1 MPTLAGRVLKR
12 VVAYGLVSLAASHF
26 CVAADAPQTGKLK
39 QLSLEELGNVKVTS
53 VSKEPEESF
62 GTRTVSF
69 ITAPVSAEVLT
80 IPYANGIKGTTDG
93 LEIAPDWKPA
103 SWWEIKGNFSHV
115 HIGVRPMPGYNDTNT
130 VAGYQGSS
138 PHRTATLQSLLNL
151 PHGGEFDFD
160 YRFVSRLPAQK
171 VASYQT
177 MDSHASGLRRQA
189 IQYAAIAAGILLICL
204 AVALLVGAAF
214 RRLLAKPIVSLS
226 STARLVS
233 RYRDYSLRFTPERSY
248 NELNALTEAFNE
260 MLAEIQRRDEALEQ
274 ARAGLELR
282 VEERTAELQADNR
295 ELEAFSYTVAHDLRG
310 PLQSINNI
318 CYLIQQTDRAKLS
331 EDIAPMLAQLGLSVR
346 TMSAMI
352 DDLLD
357 LSRSTSVPLESKQT
371 DLSLPAASV
380 LERLAMEQPE
390 RKVETIVARKCL
402 VNADP
407 GLMQIVVQNLL
418 RNAWKFTGRTD
429 HARIEFGCS
438 QQGKVSVFYVRDNG
452 AGFDQRFAEKLFK
465 PFQRLHAASDFPG
478 TGIGLATV
486 EKIIR
491 RHGGEVWAEGEVE
504 KGATFYFTLE
514 PREK

>member
-1 MPTLAGRVLKR
+1 MMTSLRRRSIASMLTWMNLLASGIALMLVYVSFLGYNLYSLRDAAIANLSGEAQIVGSNSISAIVFDDRTSAETTLSAL
-12 VVAYGLVSLAASHF
+12 SHSSDI
-26 CVAADAPQTGKLK
+26 VAAAIYTQGDVPFAQYP
-39 QLSLEELGNVKVTS
+39 
-53 VSKEPEESF
+53 
-62 GTRTVSF
+62 
-69 ITAPVSAEVLT
+69 
-80 IPYANGIKGTTDG
+80 ANGAISMERPPLANASMLQHWANGADI
-93 LEIAPDWKPA
+93 LIASRITFQGKP
-103 SWWEIKGNFSHV
+103 
-115 HIGVRPMPGYNDTNT
+115 IGIVYVQAHLT
-130 VAGYQGSS
+130 
-138 PHRTATLQSLLNL
+138 
-151 PHGGEFDFD
+151 
-160 YRFVSRLPAQK
+160 
-171 VASYQT
+171 
-177 MDSHASGLRRQA
+177 GLRHQA
-189 IQYAAIAAGILLICL
+189 IQYASIAAGILLICL

-226 STARLVS
+226 STARMVS
-233 RYRDYSLRFTPERSY
+233 RYRDYSLRFTPDRSY
-248 NELNALTEAFNE
+248 NELDSLTEAFNE
-260 MLAEIQRRDEALEQ
+260 MLSEIQRRDEALEQ

-282 VEERTAELQADNR
+282 VEERTAELQAANR
-295 ELEAFSYTVAHDLRG
+295 EVEAFSYTVAHDLRS

-318 CYLIQQTDRAKLS
+318 CYLIQHTDRTKLS
-331 EDIAPMLAQLGLSVR
+331 EDITPMLAQLGSSVR
-346 TMSAMI
+346 TMSALI

-371 DLSLPAASV
+371 DLSLLAASV
-380 LERLAMEQPE
+380 LERLAIEEPE

-504 KGATFYFTLE
+504 KGATFHFTLE

>member
-1 MPTLAGRVLKR
+1 MMTSLRRRSIASMLTWMNVLASGIALMLVYVSFLGYNLYSLRDAAVASLSGEAQIVGSNSISAIVFDDRASAETTLGAL
-12 VVAYGLVSLAASHF
+12 SHSSDI
-26 CVAADAPQTGKLK
+26 VAAAIYTAGDAPFAQY
-39 QLSLEELGNVKVTS
+39 
-53 VSKEPEESF
+53 P
-62 GTRTVSF
+62 
-69 ITAPVSAEVLT
+69 
-80 IPYANGIKGTTDG
+80 ANGAIPIERRPLAQTDNLAHWASG
-93 LEIAPDWKPA
+93 ADILIASRIEFQGKP
-103 SWWEIKGNFSHV
+103 
-115 HIGVRPMPGYNDTNT
+115 IGVVY
-130 VAGYQGSS
+130 
-138 PHRTATLQSLLNL
+138 LQAHL
-151 PHGGEFDFD
+151 
-160 YRFVSRLPAQK
+160 R
-171 VASYQT
+171 
-177 MDSHASGLRRQA
+177 GLRRQA
-189 IQYAAIAAGILLICL
+189 IQYGVIAAGVLLICL
-204 AVALLVGAAF
+204 AVALLVGTVF

-233 RYRDYSLRFTPERSY
+233 RYRDYSLRFTPDRSY
-248 NELNALTEAFNE
+248 YELASLTEAFNE

-282 VEERTAELQADNR
+282 VEERTAELQAANR

-310 PLQSINNI
+310 PLQSISNI
-318 CYLIQQTDRAKLS
+318 CFLIQQNEQVASSAATAS
-331 EDIAPMLAQLGLSVR
+331 MLTQLGLSVR
-346 TMSAMI
+346 SMSAMI

-371 DLSLPAASV
+371 DLSLLATSV

-407 GLMQIVVQNLL
+407 GLMQVVVQNLL
-418 RNAWKFTGRTD
+418 RNAWKFTGRSD

-438 QQGKVSVFYVRDNG
+438 QQGKVTTFYVRDNG

-465 PFQRLHAASDFPG
+465 PFQRLHANSDFPG

-491 RHGGEVWAEGEVE
+491 RHGGEVWAEGEVD

>member
-318 CYLIQQTDRAKLS
+318 CYLIKKRIGQSCLRILRPCWRNLVFRS
-331 EDIAPMLAQLGLSVR
+331 EL
-346 TMSAMI
+346 
-352 DDLLD
+352 
-357 LSRSTSVPLESKQT
+357 
-371 DLSLPAASV
+371 
-380 LERLAMEQPE
+380 
-390 RKVETIVARKCL
+390 C
-402 VNADP
+402 
-407 GLMQIVVQNLL
+407 
-418 RNAWKFTGRTD
+418 
-429 HARIEFGCS
+429 
-438 QQGKVSVFYVRDNG
+438 
-452 AGFDQRFAEKLFK
+452 
-465 PFQRLHAASDFPG
+465 
-478 TGIGLATV
+478 
-486 EKIIR
+486 R
-491 RHGGEVWAEGEVE
+491 R
-504 KGATFYFTLE
+504 
-514 PREK
+514 

>member
-1 MPTLAGRVLKR
+1 MMTSLRRRSIASMLTWMNLLASGIALMLVYVSFLGYNLYSLRDAAIASLSGEAQIVGSNSVSAIVFDDRASAETTLSAL
-12 VVAYGLVSLAASHF
+12 SHSSDIIAA
-26 CVAADAPQTGKLK
+26 AIYTTGDAPFAQY
-39 QLSLEELGNVKVTS
+39 
-53 VSKEPEESF
+53 P
-62 GTRTVSF
+62 
-69 ITAPVSAEVLT
+69 
-80 IPYANGIKGTTDG
+80 ANGAISMDRRPLAQTDNLAHWASG
-93 LEIAPDWKPA
+93 ADILIASRIEFQGKP
-103 SWWEIKGNFSHV
+103 V
-115 HIGVRPMPGYNDTNT
+115 GVVY
-130 VAGYQGSS
+130 
-138 PHRTATLQSLLNL
+138 LQAHL
-151 PHGGEFDFD
+151 G
-160 YRFVSRLPAQK
+160 
-171 VASYQT
+171 
-177 MDSHASGLRRQA
+177 GLRRQA
-189 IQYAAIAAGILLICL
+189 AQYGAIAAGVLLICL
-204 AVALLVGAAF
+204 AVALLVGTVF

-233 RYRDYSLRFTPERSY
+233 RYRDYSLRFTPDRSY
-248 NELNALTEAFNE
+248 HELASLTEAFNE
-260 MLAEIQRRDEALEQ
+260 MLAEIQRRDAALVQ

-282 VEERTAELQADNR
+282 VEERTAELKAANR
-295 ELEAFSYTVAHDLRG
+295 ELEAFSYTVAHDLRS

-318 CYLIQQTDRAKLS
+318 CFLLEQNGQV
-331 EDIAPMLAQLGLSVR
+331 APSGNTASMLAQLGLSVR
-346 TMSAMI
+346 TMSSMI

-371 DLSLPAASV
+371 DLSLLAASV
-380 LERLAMEQPE
+380 LERLAMDQPE
-390 RKVETIVARKCL
+390 RKVETVVARKCL

-429 HARIEFGCS
+429 HARIEFGRS
-438 QQGKVSVFYVRDNG
+438 QQGNVPVFFVRDNG

-465 PFQRLHAASDFPG
+465 PFQRLHATSDFPG